1 MVTGL
6 LILFIALSIYFGW
19 KVKRQEQDL
28 RQLEHKWR
36 ELQTEEEQ
44 VFDFL
49 HGLGEAF
56 GSGASHRELYRLI
69 VESASR
75 ILGSHGGALY
85 LLDRSGEFLSPAYV
99 SQNCAPLVDVPEHI
113 RAQAAANPV
122 ALESYLRLQ
131 SVRPGE
137 GACLLAL
144 PNAMVAL
151 SCLWLRR

>member
-56 GSGASHRELYRLI
+56 GSGASHRELRASLVPM
-69 VESASR
+69 VEPST
-75 ILGSHGGALY
+75 
-85 LLDRSGEFLSPAYV
+85 
-99 SQNCAPLVDVPEHI
+99 C
-113 RAQAAANPV
+113 
-122 ALESYLRLQ
+122 
-131 SVRPGE
+131 
-137 GACLLAL
+137 
-144 PNAMVAL
+144 
-151 SCLWLRR
+151 